1 MNKQEGCVA
10 PLGSRGAVKRAV
22 PGPIARPVARECAL
36 AQSFQPALCRTPL
49 ASSLAMG
56 SNAGDSVFPT
66 HKPPQSGVRTVPQ
79 YTGIPPSWLDKR
91 PKLPGRNWLIF
102 LGVTSSIAGYYIYDR
117 RKCKEIRKE
126 YVDKVKHLADVPLHS
141 LDFPRK
147 VTVYGTKW
155 PADEDSDR
163 CMRYFRKYV
172 KVRLY
177 YFGLA

>member
-1 MNKQEGCVA
+1 MSMSK
-10 PLGSRGAVKRAV
+10 L
-22 PGPIARPVARECAL
+22 
-36 AQSFQPALCRTPL
+36 
-49 ASSLAMG
+49 
-56 SNAGDSVFPT
+56 AGDSAFPEPKSQLT
-66 HKPPQSGVRTVPQ
+66 GVKAALQ

-141 LDFPRK
+141 LGFPRK

-163 CMRYFRKYV
+163 SMRYFRKYV
-172 KVRLY
+172 KVRPY
-177 YFGLA
+177 HFGPA